1 MQDLKLDHIVH
12 YVQQLDN
19 FKFPGHLFTLY
30 QGGKHDQLGT
40 YNRLAYLNNA
50 YIELLDIYKPE
61 KLQKIVKSEEGR
73 VSFPSKIVQD
83 QYKQGLKTIAFQT
96 QDIIKLKETLE
107 AQNIDVIG
115 PVEMQRENTKGEKTT
130 WRLLYIADPDYRVKP
145 PFFIQW
151 NENIETREAKV
162 TSLRQNAF
170 CIKGIEINSTE
181 RTHTVEKWQQWFG
194 MEIVNDTETF
204 TTLKLKND
212 DIVYRIYDGEY
223 SGYKAVTLKD
233 DNTTSSY
240 TLIIRGLK
248 YKVEAD

>member
-30 QGGKHDQLGT
+30 QGGKHDKLGT

-96 QDIIKLKETLE
+96 
-107 AQNIDVIG
+107 
-115 PVEMQRENTKGEKTT
+115 
-130 WRLLYIADPDYRVKP
+130 
-145 PFFIQW
+145 
-151 NENIETREAKV
+151 
-162 TSLRQNAF
+162 
-170 CIKGIEINSTE
+170 
-181 RTHTVEKWQQWFG
+181 
-194 MEIVNDTETF
+194 
-204 TTLKLKND
+204 
-212 DIVYRIYDGEY
+212 
-223 SGYKAVTLKD
+223 
-233 DNTTSSY
+233 
-240 TLIIRGLK
+240 
-248 YKVEAD
+248 

>member
-1 MQDLKLDHIVH
+1 M
-12 YVQQLDN
+12 
-19 FKFPGHLFTLY
+19 
-30 QGGKHDQLGT
+30 
-40 YNRLAYLNNA
+40 
-50 YIELLDIYKPE
+50 E
-61 KLQKIVKSEEGR
+61 
-73 VSFPSKIVQD
+73 
-83 QYKQGLKTIAFQT
+83 
-96 QDIIKLKETLE
+96 
-107 AQNIDVIG
+107 
-115 PVEMQRENTKGEKTT
+115 RENTKGEKTT

-151 NENIETREAKV
+151 NENIETREEKL

-170 CIKGIEINSTE
+170 SIKAIEINSTE

-233 DNTTSSY
+233 DHTTSPY

>member
-19 FKFPGHLFTLY
+19 FKFPGNLFTLY

-96 QDIIKLKETLE
+96 QDITKLKEKLE

-115 PVEMQRENTKGEKTT
+115 SVEMERENTKGEKTT

-151 NENIETREAKV
+151 NENIETREEKLI
-162 TSLRQNAF
+162 SLRQNAF
-170 CIKGIEINSTE
+170 SIKGIEINSTE

-194 MEIVNDTETF
+194 MEVVNDTETF

-233 DNTTSSY
+233 DNTTSPY